1 LLKKHNAP
9 PFSYTHGGKHHGVP
23 ALSFPFFHI
32 LSFFPSYI
40 YRKIKNTFMEEKE
53 VAQGLFDGGVRKTF
67 CGKKEMYVA
76 LMAEPTFSQFSKFMP
91 VSKKDEVS
99 AMRTLVKDCF
109 IEGDHELVNNN
120 FRFLFGLM
128 GQLTDLLSPARARS

>member
-1 LLKKHNAP
+1 MVENITGFLH
-9 PFSYTHGGKHHGVP
+9 
-23 ALSFPFFHI
+23 FPFRFSTFFLFSVLY
-32 LSFFPSYI
+32 LSENKKYV
-40 YRKIKNTFMEEKE
+40 YGRKE

-99 AMRTLVKDCF
+99 AMRTLIKDCF

>member
-1 LLKKHNAP
+1 
-9 PFSYTHGGKHHGVP
+9 
-23 ALSFPFFHI
+23 
-32 LSFFPSYI
+32 
-40 YRKIKNTFMEEKE
+40 MEEKE

-67 CGKKEMYVA
+67 CGKKEMYAA

-99 AMRTLVKDCF
+99 AMRTLIKDCF

>member
-1 LLKKHNAP
+1 
-9 PFSYTHGGKHHGVP
+9 
-23 ALSFPFFHI
+23 
-32 LSFFPSYI
+32 
-40 YRKIKNTFMEEKE
+40 
-53 VAQGLFDGGVRKTF
+53 
-67 CGKKEMYVA
+67 MYVA
-76 LMAEPTFSQFSKFMP
+76 LMAEPTFSQFSKLMP

-99 AMRTLVKDCF
+99 AMRTLVKDYF

>member
-1 LLKKHNAP
+1 MVENITGFPHFTFR
-9 PFSYTHGGKHHGVP
+9 FSTFFLFSVLY
-23 ALSFPFFHI
+23 LSE
-32 LSFFPSYI
+32 
-40 YRKIKNTFMEEKE
+40 NTKYVYGRQE

-99 AMRTLVKDCF
+99 AMRTLVNYFF

>member
-1 LLKKHNAP
+1 MGKKHASQYAN
-9 PFSYTHGGKHHGVP
+9 FGS
-23 ALSFPFFHI
+23 L
-32 LSFFPSYI
+32 
-40 YRKIKNTFMEEKE
+40 
-53 VAQGLFDGGVRKTF
+53 
-67 CGKKEMYVA
+67 
-76 LMAEPTFSQFSKFMP
+76 QFSKFMS

>member
-1 LLKKHNAP
+1 MAYEMVMPYHLHM
-9 PFSYTHGGKHHGVP
+9 
-23 ALSFPFFHI
+23 
-32 LSFFPSYI
+32 PSYFLE
-40 YRKIKNTFMEEKE
+40 TFTEL
-53 VAQGLFDGGVRKTF
+53 V
-67 CGKKEMYVA
+67 
-76 LMAEPTFSQFSKFMP
+76 EPTFSQFSKFMS

>member
-1 LLKKHNAP
+1 
-9 PFSYTHGGKHHGVP
+9 
-23 ALSFPFFHI
+23 
-32 LSFFPSYI
+32 
-40 YRKIKNTFMEEKE
+40 
-53 VAQGLFDGGVRKTF
+53 
-67 CGKKEMYVA
+67 MYVA

-128 GQLTDLLSPARARS
+128 GQLTDLLSPPPEHAHKLIECWAVRDDQQHPATDDLRASLLSRCQPT